1 MAKGRTWST
10 TSKLVEDDDQ
20 RILSKTLLFHPIQ
33 QTRPLNLSP
42 PHPTVPFTV
51 LQLTA
56 APLPRRRAEEGRRE
70 KEGLRGF

>member
-20 RILSKTLLFHPIQ
+20 RILSKTLLFQQIQ
-33 QTRPLNLSP
+33 QTRPLILSS
-42 PHPTVPFTV
+42 PHRRVPFSV

-56 APLPRRRAEEGRRE
+56 VRLPRRRAEEGRRE